1 MLIVIYYY
9 LMFLFKLYI
18 LVKSRK
24 SYIFL
29 LKV

>member
-1 MLIVIYYY
+1 MLVN
-9 LMFLFKLYI
+9 
-18 LVKSRK
+18 V